1 MVINQGDIYWVDVE
15 EPSGSE
21 PGYQHPHVIIQSNM
35 FNATRLNT
43 VIVCSLT
50 SNIQREQAPGNVLLQ
65 KGEGHLTKT
74 SVVVVSQ
81 ILTVD
86 KSELGDYIGT
96 LSRRRVNQIL
106 AGVQMMLEPRD
117 IDK

>member
-50 SNIQREQAPGNVLLQ
+50 SNTQRAQAPGNVLLQ

-74 SVVVVSQ
+74 SVAVVSQ

-96 LSRRRVNQIL
+96 LSRHRVNQIL

-117 IDK
+117 LDK